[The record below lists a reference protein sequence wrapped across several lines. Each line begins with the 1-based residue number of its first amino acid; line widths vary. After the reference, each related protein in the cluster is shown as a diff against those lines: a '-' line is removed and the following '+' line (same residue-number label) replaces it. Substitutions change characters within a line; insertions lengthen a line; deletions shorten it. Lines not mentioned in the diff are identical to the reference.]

1 MSKHSPERTLSDFGG
16 VPKDMEN
23 LDNNITYISDTKT
36 TKDRVLTNVDS
47 RHKSSILALYLKEF
61 NFGL

>member
-23 LDNNITYISDTKT
+23 LDNSMTEFLQTLVAGT
-36 TKDRVLTNVDS
+36 RALF
-47 RHKSSILALYLKEF
+47 LAL
-61 NFGL
+61 